1 MEEGIVQST
10 TLHRI
15 QVAIAFG
22 VIALA
27 PHVAYSQA
35 DATIDS
41 PDIAPVAGAPNARHP
56 DAGAASGAPAAAALG
71 SPESSVGTEW
81 RHWTSGR
88 YRITPGDVLEFRFP
102 FVSDLNQT
110 VTVQPDGFISLKD
123 IPDMKVQGR
132 TLAQV
137 KEDVLAA
144 YAPFVRE
151 PVFTIGL
158 LQFEKPYFV
167 ANGEVGTPGRHE
179 LRGATT
185 LTQAL
190 AFAGGTKSGANLSQV
205 LLFRRSGE
213 NVEVKQIDVKR
224 MFAKRDLAE
233 DPLLRPG
240 DMIVVPKG
248 IIGKLS
254 PLLSVFRW
262 GY

>member
-1 MEEGIVQST
+1 MQLITS
-10 TLHRI
+10 HRI
-15 QVAIAFG
+15 RVALVFG
-22 VIALA
+22 VVALA
-27 PHVAYSQA
+27 PHAAYSQA
-35 DATIDS
+35 PANE
-41 PDIAPVAGAPNARHP
+41 GAPP
-56 DAGAASGAPAAAALG
+56 DTTVV
-71 SPESSVGTEW
+71 ESSVHNEW

-123 IPDMKVQGR
+123 IADVKVQGR
-132 TLAQV
+132 TVAQV

-151 PVFTIGL
+151 PEFTIGL
-158 LQFEKPYFV
+158 VQFEKPYFV

-185 LTQAL
+185 LTQAI
-190 AFAGGTKSGANLSQV
+190 AFAGGTKNGANLSQV
-205 LLFRRSGE
+205 LLLRRSGDQ
-213 NVEVKQIDVKR
+213 VEVKEINVKR
-224 MFAKRDLAE
+224 MFANRDLAE

-248 IIGKLS
+248 IIGKLT
-254 PLLSVFRW
+254 PLLSVLRW
-262 GY
+262 AY

>member
-1 MEEGIVQST
+1 MQST
-10 TLHRI
+10 TSHRFR
-15 QVAIAFG
+15 VAIALG

-27 PHVAYSQA
+27 PHIAYSQA
-35 DATIDS
+35 
-41 PDIAPVAGAPNARHP
+41 GHP
-56 DAGAASGAPAAAALG
+56 PAATGGDRVDAATV
-71 SPESSVGTEW
+71 ESLDDNEW

-88 YRITPGDVLEFRFP
+88 YRLTPGDVLEFRFP

-123 IPDMKVQGR
+123 VPDVKVQGR
-132 TLAQV
+132 TVAQV

-151 PVFTIGL
+151 PSFTITL
-158 LQFEKPYFV
+158 TQFEKPYFV

-190 AFAGGTKSGANLSQV
+190 AFAGGTKSGANLTQV
-205 LLFRRSGE
+205 LLFRRLGE
-213 NVEVKQIDVKR
+213 NVEVKQINVKR

-248 IIGKLS
+248 LVGKLA
-254 PLLSVFRW
+254 PLFSVFRW

>member
-1 MEEGIVQST
+1 MEEAIVQLITS
-10 TLHRI
+10 HRI
-15 QVAIAFG
+15 RVAFAFG

-27 PHVAYSQA
+27 PHAAYSQA
-35 DATIDS
+35 PANGDRPDATL
-41 PDIAPVAGAPNARHP
+41 V
-56 DAGAASGAPAAAALG
+56 
-71 SPESSVGTEW
+71 ESSVPNEW

-123 IPDMKVQGR
+123 IPDVKVQGR
-132 TLAQV
+132 TVAQV

-151 PVFTIGL
+151 PEFTVGL
-158 LQFEKPYFV
+158 VQFEKPYFV

-185 LTQAL
+185 LTQAI
-190 AFAGGTKSGANLSQV
+190 AFAGGTKNGANLSQV
-205 LLFRRSGE
+205 LLLRRSGDQ
-213 NVEVKQIDVKR
+213 VEVKEINVKR

-248 IIGKLS
+248 IIGKLT
-254 PLLSVFRW
+254 PLLSVLRW
-262 GY
+262 AY

>member
-1 MEEGIVQST
+1 MVPRTWKDMEEGTVQST
-10 TLHRI
+10 TFHRI
-15 QVAIAFG
+15 RAAIVFG
-22 VIALA
+22 VIALT
-27 PHVAYSQA
+27 PQLAYPQ
-35 DATIDS
+35 
-41 PDIAPVAGAPNARHP
+41 APVTIGDRTDTRPI
-56 DAGAASGAPAAAALG
+56 
-71 SPESSVGTEW
+71 ESSLGTEW

-88 YRITPGDVLEFRFP
+88 YRLTPGDVLEFRFP
-102 FVSDLNQT
+102 FVPDLNQT
-110 VTVQPDGFISLKD
+110 VSVQPDGFISLKD
-123 IPDMKVQGR
+123 IRDLKVQGR

-137 KEDVLAA
+137 KEDVLES

-151 PVFTIGL
+151 PVFTISL

-167 ANGEVGTPGRHE
+167 ANGEVATPGRHE

-190 AFAGGTKSGANLSQV
+190 AFAGGTKNGANLSQV
-205 LLFRRSGE
+205 LLFRRLGD
-213 NVEVKQIDVKR
+213 NVEVKEINVKR

-240 DMIVVPKG
+240 DMIVVPKS

>member
-1 MEEGIVQST
+1 MAVALLIHWPRPAAWCRGREEGIVQWT
-10 TLHRI
+10 TSSRI
-15 QVAIAFG
+15 RAAIAFG
-22 VIALA
+22 IIALA
-27 PHVAYSQA
+27 PQLAYSQ
-35 DATIDS
+35 T
-41 PDIAPVAGAPNARHP
+41 GHP
-56 DAGAASGAPAAAALG
+56 DTA
-71 SPESSVGTEW
+71 PESYVDSEW

-88 YRITPGDVLEFRFP
+88 YRLTPGDVVEFRFP

-110 VTVQPDGFISLKD
+110 VTVQPDGYISLKD
-123 IPDMKVQGR
+123 IPDVKVQGR

-151 PVFTIGL
+151 PVFTVGL
-158 LQFEKPYFV
+158 QQFEKPYFV

-190 AFAGGTKSGANLSQV
+190 AFAGGTKGGANLSQV
-205 LLFRRSGE
+205 LLFRRSGD
-213 NVEVKQIDVKR
+213 NVEVKAINVKR

-248 IIGKLS
+248 IISKLT

>member
-1 MEEGIVQST
+1 MEEAIVQLITS
-10 TLHRI
+10 HRI
-15 QVAIAFG
+15 RVALAFG
-22 VIALA
+22 VMAFA
-27 PHVAYSQA
+27 PHAAYSQA
-35 DATIDS
+35 PANGGDLRDT
-41 PDIAPVAGAPNARHP
+41 PVV
-56 DAGAASGAPAAAALG
+56 
-71 SPESSVGTEW
+71 ESSVEDEW

-88 YRITPGDVLEFRFP
+88 YRLTPGDVLEFRFP

-123 IPDMKVQGR
+123 IADVKVQGR

-151 PVFTIGL
+151 PEFTVGL
-158 LQFEKPYFV
+158 MQFEKPYFV
-167 ANGEVGTPGRHE
+167 ANGEIATPGRHE

-185 LTQAL
+185 LTQAI

-205 LLFRRSGE
+205 LLLRRTGD
-213 NVEVKQIDVKR
+213 NVEVKEINVRR
-224 MFAKRDLAE
+224 MFAKKDLAE

-248 IIGKLS
+248 ILGKLS
-254 PLLSVFRW
+254 PLLSVLRW
-262 GY
+262 GI